1 MERHAQH
8 SDFSRPLIDVTV
20 ECFKYHTTSCK
31 LRFFAMLWTF
41 TYAFGIM
48 DKIGSRRN
56 KDMLYYCKRCGR
68 IVDMESSYKK
78 ICDYCEN
85 VIQPVPHEYLDSELE
100 WVMDSER
107 KQEFMERY
115 IWSSLEFDPER
126 HKQMKQWL
134 DTRWDNR
141 PETKVG
147 NPYGIECPYC
157 HSTFIERT
165 SGANRSTWFADASA
179 IGKQFQCLYCKA
191 FF

>member
-1 MERHAQH
+1 
-8 SDFSRPLIDVTV
+8 
-20 ECFKYHTTSCK
+20 
-31 LRFFAMLWTF
+31 MLH
-41 TYAFGIM
+41 
-48 DKIGSRRN
+48 
-56 KDMLYYCKRCGR
+56 YCKRCGR
-68 IVDMESSYKK
+68 LCQRYDYDEKK
-78 ICDYCEN
+78 CDFCNY
-85 VIQPVPHEYLDSELE
+85 VVQPVPNEYLYEDLD
-100 WVMDSER
+100 MILISER
-107 KQEFMERY
+107 KKEFMEKY
-115 IWSSLEFDPER
+115 IWSSPEFDPER
-126 HKQMKQWL
+126 YKQMKQWL